1 MEDLPYLETSLS
13 DQKLDLRILELGLSF
28 VRFECKFQCK
38 EIMRRGI
45 NFVMFNCQTNYQSQT
60 PLLLST

>member
-1 MEDLPYLETSLS
+1 MNKTQEGLTEDLPYLETSLS

-38 EIMRRGI
+38 EIMRLEI
-45 NFVMFNCQTNYQSQT
+45 NSICSV
-60 PLLLST
+60 